1 MAAQAAS
8 DSGAP
13 TTLTGPRPWSGS
25 TTGRSASY
33 RAADTTRWDTT
44 SGLSCWARA
53 TASRSGWTT
62 GSPSDRSSRA
72 QRHKRAAI
80 ATSWSG
86 SRGRIGPSCRP
97 FWRRSATAARA
108 LAPVRTLVGRFAWR
122 WRPTGLIANTVQSVS
137 RRSDDATCR
146 CAHLLGRLR
155 GARLGIPD
163 ASRTSACRD
172 PRGWA
177 AGNRAGASR
186 VSPHAARQAV
196 ARLLE
201 EAGLEL
207 AAGFV
212 SPVLHRPELKDRAIY
227 ELTQVASAVAGAGG
241 HVLIVAAAAGSGYD
255 ARQTLDQPGWSALL
269 AGLRRAQEIA
279 DHHDLELAFH
289 PHAGTVVESAEAVG
303 RLLELSDVGLCLDTG
318 HLLIGGVDPVHLA
331 ATAGSR
337 VRHVHLKDVEGLL
350 ASR

>member
-1 MAAQAAS
+1 MTRLA
-8 DSGAP
+8 GAP
-13 TTLTGPRPWSGS
+13 ISWGVCEVRDWGYQMPAERVLAEIREAGLQATELGPPG
-25 TTGRSASY
+25 Y
-33 RAADTTRWDTT
+33 LPAD
-44 SGLSCWARA
+44 
-53 TASRSGWTT
+53 
-62 GSPSDRSSRA
+62 P
-72 QRHKRAAI
+72 
-80 ATSWSG
+80 
-86 SRGRIGPSCRP
+86 
-97 FWRRSATAARA
+97 
-108 LAPVRTLVGRFAWR
+108 
-122 WRPTGLIANTVQSVS
+122 
-137 RRSDDATCR
+137 
-146 CAHLLGRLR
+146 
-155 GARLGIPD
+155 
-163 ASRTSACRD
+163 
-172 PRGWA
+172 
-177 AGNRAGASR
+177 
-186 VSPHAARQAV
+186 QAV

-241 HVLIVAAAAGSGYD
+241 HVLVVAAAAGSGYD

-337 VRHVHLKDVEGLL
+337 VRHVHLKDVDGLL
-350 ASR
+350 ASRVQTGDLAYSDAVRRGLFKPLGAGVVDVLALVRHFEAAGYRGWYVLEQDVMLTAEPQPGMGPVRDVRRSVVFFESLVALKNQTGDVRWQPI